1 MIFATGGRAS
11 GATSTRSR
19 PRSWAAANASST
31 VSTPSCAPSGA
42 ITRIGL
48 MRICRFTRTRGA
60 LLFGLSI
67 ARCRS
72 PPQEEK
78 KKRTPPASGIRSTSP
93 PPPSATRGWGS
104 GSQPSEPWSTLP
116 TCREA
121 AGEARAAPACRIVA
135 GKLARHERL
144 HKPEPLPVAPQSPR
158 NHRRVVLE
166 EQQPRLRLRPL
177 VQAALRLERHQRLQV
192 VAHDPRQ
199 RQAGG
204 GRHQVRPEADAVP
217 GALDQDRLVK
227 GDVPR
232 RGEAADAGQRLGF

>member
-78 KKRTPPASGIRSTSP
+78 KKRTPPASGIRSTHP
-93 PPPSATRGWGS
+93 GPHGGA
-104 GSQPSEPWSTLP
+104 GSQASETLEHSP
-116 TCREA
+116 YGEA

-135 GKLARHERL
+135 GKLARDERL
-144 HKPEPLPVAPQSPR
+144 HKTEPLALAPQSPR
-158 NHRRVVLE
+158 DHHGVMLE
-166 EQQPRLRLRPL
+166 EQQPPLRFRPCHP
-177 VQAALRLERHQRLQV
+177 AS
-192 VAHDPRQ
+192 
-199 RQAGG
+199 
-204 GRHQVRPEADAVP
+204 
-217 GALDQDRLVK
+217 
-227 GDVPR
+227 
-232 RGEAADAGQRLGF
+232 

>member
-19 PRSWAAANASST
+19 PRSCAAASASST

-48 MRICRFTRTRGA
+48 IRICRFTRTRGA

-72 PPQEEK
+72 PPQRRKEK
-78 KKRTPPASGIRSTSP
+78 ADSAGSGNPLPSP
-93 PPPSATRGWGS
+93 PLSRLAEGS
-104 GSQPSEPWSTLP
+104 GVKSRNPRALS
-116 TCREA
+116 RGEA

-135 GKLARHERL
+135 RKLARPERL
-144 HKPEPLPVAPQSPR
+144 HKPEPLPLAPQSPR
-158 NHRRVVLE
+158 DHRRVVLE

-177 VQAALRLERHQRLQV
+177 VQAALRLERHQR
-192 VAHDPRQ
+192 
-199 RQAGG
+199 
-204 GRHQVRPEADAVP
+204 
-217 GALDQDRLVK
+217 
-227 GDVPR
+227 
-232 RGEAADAGQRLGF
+232 